1 MVSGAFVGEIYEV
14 SSFHAA
20 KIRVFLGFAKWKSGC
35 YSIGWH
41 RICLLLQAAER
52 LREKFFNGVRIMRL
66 DDIPFDF

>member
-41 RICLLLQAAER
+41 RMRLLLQVEDR
-52 LREKFFNGVRIMRL
+52 L
-66 DDIPFDF
+66 